1 MKQWGNFSR
10 IKMLAFRD
18 IKNEKNKF
26 YHHKSPV
33 PQKDVNIKKKYS
45 SLKNYKYVIGQL
57 QNDHKIR
64 QLYIMLPQ
72 TSSYVKRYERQIKW
86 MFFDCRS

>member
-10 IKMLAFRD
+10 IKMLVFRD

-33 PQKDVNIKKKYS
+33 PQKDVNIKKS
-45 SLKNYKYVIGQL
+45 
-57 QNDHKIR
+57 IR
-64 QLYIMLPQ
+64 L
-72 TSSYVKRYERQIKW
+72 
-86 MFFDCRS
+86 